1 MDILAK
7 ENEKIN
13 EMIDKLHDLKY
24 TLNNGYKSL
33 DETSKS
39 NILSRIICVND
50 KMEDLT
56 IDIDTVQH
64 ELDTKNLT
72 PSPEIEQRIFD
83 YEKEQAIMKPFIPA
97 LVLYSCYMNNFYLE

>member
-1 MDILAK
+1 MNILTK

-13 EMIDKLHDLKY
+13 EMIDKLNDLKY

-39 NILSRIICVND
+39 NILSRIICIND

-56 IDIDTVQH
+56 IDINTVQH

-72 PSPEIEQRIFD
+72 PSPEIEQRIFN

-97 LVLYSCYMNNFYLE
+97 LFLYSCYMNKILI